1 MSKTRGKEP
10 VLSAILA
17 AQNEGDFTQ
26 LEELVQRHLTR
37 GDDFSMQDVLD
48 LMTSVEHEDLWAV
61 LHEFVK
67 LLLSALRIDDE
78 DEVEGDGMVEGAE
91 DIVQSLRRVA
101 SMLSLYVESQHRPP
115 SLFTVLELVHD
126 TLIPLSDD
134 IPGANV
140 FKTAV
145 ARCCEAWWIKE
156 EAGAENV
163 VTQLIPYNLLTALG
177 PSVPDADVKR
187 CWSIRG
193 ALLLLDFDDS
203 SIESIRGLLLRCVVH
218 PSFLKVAEGRRFLSF
233 LFTIKQSTSYL
244 SQSL

>member
-1 MSKTRGKEP
+1 MSKARGKEP
-10 VLSAILA
+10 LLSAVLSAK
-17 AQNEGDFTQ
+17 NEGDFTQ

-48 LMTSVEHEDLWAV
+48 LMTSAEHEDLWAV
-61 LHEFVK
+61 MHEFVK
-67 LLLSALRIDDE
+67 LLLSALRIDE
-78 DEVEGDGMVEGAE
+78 EEEVEDVVEGAE
-91 DIVQSLRRVA
+91 EIVQSLRRVA

-193 ALLLLDFDDS
+193 ALLLLDFDDP

-218 PSFLKVAEGRRFLSF
+218 PGFLKVAEGRRFLSF